1 MDSQYPSRRLPQ
13 NAHNSPPRFP
23 ALGGRHEPP
32 RALPDGVRL
41 IAREDI
47 FAAQGGRAVLLARA
61 GMAVSE
67 ELLPKLIRYG
77 AEPSQFVLEETATP
91 ATGTRTA
98 LPRVSALPDMRST
111 PMSTPS
117 SPPAATTRNWQ
128 SLVVVEPDDR
138 AFRRLNDALSLC
150 GVRSRDVH
158 VTRSAGHLPDMLA
171 SHAPSVLMVSD
182 SIHPASSMM
191 AYLRRLQSACGIE
204 RVALMSGLSRAQERE
219 RQQLLLRAEE
229 AGIHVLFRPITP
241 FSLTPLLCEYRAR
254 LAMIHRS
261 RDDA

>member
-1 MDSQYPSRRLPQ
+1 MAPQHPPRRLPQ
-13 NAHNSPPRFP
+13 DGHTRPPRFP
-23 ALGGRHEPP
+23 ELGGRHEQP
-32 RALPDGVRL
+32 RALPEGVRL

-47 FAAQGGRAVLLARA
+47 FAAQGGKAVLLARA

-77 AEPSQFVLEETATP
+77 AEPSQFVLEESAAP
-91 ATGTRTA
+91 ATDTRTA
-98 LPRVSALPDMRST
+98 LPRISALPDMMST
-111 PMSTPS
+111 PMMTT
-117 SPPAATTRNWQ
+117 PAATTRNWQ

-150 GVRSRDVH
+150 GVRSRDIH

-254 LAMIHRS
+254 LAMIHSARG
-261 RDDA
+261 DA